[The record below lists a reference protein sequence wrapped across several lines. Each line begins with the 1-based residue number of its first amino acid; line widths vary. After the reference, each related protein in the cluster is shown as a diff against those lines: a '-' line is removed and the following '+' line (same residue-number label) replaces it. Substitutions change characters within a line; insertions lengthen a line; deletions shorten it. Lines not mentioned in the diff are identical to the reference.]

1 MSEQDIG
8 NTSFIGKS
16 FAVIIG
22 LILLLFI
29 AEGVLRMAMPHWK
42 EFYNGRFMRLIE
54 VPNYGIVA
62 TGLPGFNDYFSQNN
76 GDFRIH
82 LRINDFGY
90 RNPEPVEKAEGRIWF
105 VGDSMAFGWGVKQSE
120 MYSTVTGALLKTPTF
135 NVASPG
141 TNVCGYQ
148 ALVART
154 LKKAR
159 PSALIVGLIL
169 ENDLINYNCQ
179 EDADK
184 IVFQGSIPKPIF
196 NLRNIS
202 SLKIFLIKNSA
213 LYNFFAI
220 SLKRVALINKGL
232 IKVGLIAKSH
242 SYKPVNFLVGSDQ
255 VLNRTANELE
265 NLKAQIPVNTPFAVL
280 IAPAR
285 FEIRDRDPVFK
296 KAREEVVRVLTKR
309 GISVIDPINEF
320 LEFGF
325 KPTHFPHDGHWSPLG
340 HKVAAQAA
348 ADWIKRQNIIE

>member
-1 MSEQDIG
+1 M
-8 NTSFIGKS
+8 
-16 FAVIIG
+16 
-22 LILLLFI
+22 L
-29 AEGVLRMAMPHWK
+29 
-42 EFYNGRFMRLIE
+42 
-54 VPNYGIVA
+54 
-62 TGLPGFNDYFSQNN
+62 
-76 GDFRIH
+76 
-82 LRINDFGY
+82 
-90 RNPEPVEKAEGRIWF
+90 
-105 VGDSMAFGWGVKQSE
+105 
-120 MYSTVTGALLKTPTF
+120 
-135 NVASPG
+135 
-141 TNVCGYQ
+141 
-148 ALVART
+148 
-154 LKKAR
+154 
-159 PSALIVGLIL
+159 
-169 ENDLINYNCQ
+169 
-179 EDADK
+179 
-184 IVFQGSIPKPIF
+184 
-196 NLRNIS
+196 
-202 SLKIFLIKNSA
+202 
-213 LYNFFAI
+213 
-220 SLKRVALINKGL
+220 L